1 MNTRLHGQKMAES
14 SLLMFSARDL
24 LATPSHERLA
34 YFVEQLYKPHETY
47 EYQGAQALYKFCVA
61 NFSNCLTLMLLKVY
75 LHSPDDLIRFRA
87 ISLLSEALTGLRNRS
102 FELSPVAL
110 DVIKPLLVSCLT
122 MPEAKKPDTKMLRII
137 VSCVARNAMKLD
149 PHGWDELG
157 DCMLT
162 LVNTD
167 PVRAFNVFLD
177 LPQLSVGFINRFF
190 KHLIEEI
197 EDVLLLSDEQDRD
210 EEYWSLALETAVKL
224 GIQLSNSEK
233 GLDVARVIL
242 DTVLKSA
249 NLLVRKGEEQFLQR
263 GLAHLVKFLALDANT
278 CRYSRNQCGFLS
290 EFSFKISRIGT
301 HTKEA
306 AMKINLVVTKLENH
320 VSDQAFKLSPSQGFD
335 HDLYNKLKT
344 ISAVEILRMVASTT
358 MNDMSR
364 EIAVGRLYDML
375 CDHTSKRAEIDVSEM
390 IQLKKPLMY
399 CLTEVG
405 VTENTFKILG
415 KVVFHVVHELL
426 QYQED
431 RWFELWDYIASECST
446 QFERTVYIF
455 QCLTMMPDDNE
466 YVIHAVG
473 NLLPE
478 IRTRLNPPGEL
489 LVDNSSWVLAFVGGF
504 CAAIHLLE
512 LYTKSVA
519 ETVDKMVDSVRELVE
534 RGMEVGLVRR
544 AFRDLESVVKKQVEW
559 YDGNEYKFIKALL
572 WKLYEI
578 KGLNMESRMVL
589 WRINVV
595 LERGTPNVDKELPES
610 LHSNLIE

>member
-1 MNTRLHGQKMAES
+1 MAES

-24 LATPSHERLA
+24 LATPSHEGLA
-34 YFVEQLYKPHETY
+34 YFVEKLFKPHETY
-47 EYQGAQALYKFCVA
+47 EYQNAQALYKFCVV

-102 FELSPVAL
+102 FGLSPVAL

-122 MPEAKKPDTKMLRII
+122 MPEAKKPDTKMLRRI

-177 LPQLSVGFINRFF
+177 LPQLHVGFINRFF

-197 EDVLLLSDEQDRD
+197 EDVLLLNDEQDRD

-278 CRYSRNQCGFLS
+278 CRYNRNQCGFLS
-290 EFSFKISRIGT
+290 EFAFKISRIGT

-306 AMKINLVVTKLENH
+306 AMKIN
-320 VSDQAFKLSPSQGFD
+320 QMAFKLSPSQGFD
-335 HDLYNKLKT
+335 NDLYNKLKT

-358 MNDMSR
+358 MDDKSR
-364 EIAVGRLYDML
+364 EIAIGRLHDML
-375 CDHTSKRAEIDVSEM
+375 CDHTSKRAEIDVLEVL
-390 IQLKKPLMY
+390 QLKKPLMS

-415 KVVFHVVHELL
+415 KVVFHVALELL
-426 QYQED
+426 SYQED
-431 RWFELWDYIASECST
+431 KWFELWDYIASECST

-455 QCLTMMPDDNE
+455 QCLTMMSDDNE
-466 YVIHAVG
+466 Y
-473 NLLPE
+473 
-478 IRTRLNPPGEL
+478 
-489 LVDNSSWVLAFVGGF
+489 
-504 CAAIHLLE
+504 
-512 LYTKSVA
+512 SVA

-578 KGLNMESRMVL
+578 KGLRMESRMVL

-595 LERGTPNVDKELPES
+595 LEKGTPNVDKELPERV

>member
-1 MNTRLHGQKMAES
+1 MAES

-263 GLAHLVKFLALDANT
+263 GFAHLVKFLALDANT

-306 AMKINLVVTKLENH
+306 AMKINLMVTKLENH
-320 VSDQAFKLSPSQGFD
+320 NGCI
-335 HDLYNKLKT
+335 N
-344 ISAVEILRMVASTT
+344 
-358 MNDMSR
+358 
-364 EIAVGRLYDML
+364 YDE
-375 CDHTSKRAEIDVSEM
+375 R
-390 IQLKKPLMY
+390 
-399 CLTEVG
+399 
-405 VTENTFKILG
+405 
-415 KVVFHVVHELL
+415 HV
-426 QYQED
+426 
-431 RWFELWDYIASECST
+431 
-446 QFERTVYIF
+446 
-455 QCLTMMPDDNE
+455 
-466 YVIHAVG
+466 
-473 NLLPE
+473 
-478 IRTRLNPPGEL
+478 
-489 LVDNSSWVLAFVGGF
+489 
-504 CAAIHLLE
+504 
-512 LYTKSVA
+512 
-519 ETVDKMVDSVRELVE
+519 
-534 RGMEVGLVRR
+534 
-544 AFRDLESVVKKQVEW
+544 
-559 YDGNEYKFIKALL
+559 
-572 WKLYEI
+572 
-578 KGLNMESRMVL
+578 
-589 WRINVV
+589 
-595 LERGTPNVDKELPES
+595 
-610 LHSNLIE
+610 

>member
-1 MNTRLHGQKMAES
+1 MAES

-24 LATPSHERLA
+24 LATPSHEGLA
-34 YFVEQLYKPHETY
+34 YFVEKLFKPHETY
-47 EYQGAQALYKFCVA
+47 EYQNAQALYKFCVV

-122 MPEAKKPDTKMLRII
+122 MPEAKKPDTKMLRRI

-177 LPQLSVGFINRFF
+177 LPQLHVGFINRFF

-197 EDVLLLSDEQDRD
+197 EDVLLLNDEQDTD

-249 NLLVRKGEEQFLQR
+249 NLLVRKGEEQLLQR

-290 EFSFKISRIGT
+290 EFAFKISRIGT

-306 AMKINLVVTKLENH
+306 AMKINQMVTKLE
-320 VSDQAFKLSPSQGFD
+320 SPSQGFD
-335 HDLYNKLKT
+335 HYLYNKLKT

-358 MNDMSR
+358 MDDKSR
-364 EIAVGRLYDML
+364 EIAIGRLHDML
-375 CDHTSKRAEIDVSEM
+375 CDHTSKRAEIDVLEV
-390 IQLKKPLMY
+390 IQFKKPLMS

-415 KVVFHVVHELL
+415 KVVFHVALELL
-426 QYQED
+426 SYQED
-431 RWFELWDYIASECST
+431 KWFELWDYIASECST

-455 QCLTMMPDDNE
+455 QCLTMMSDDNE
-466 YVIHAVG
+466 Y
-473 NLLPE
+473 
-478 IRTRLNPPGEL
+478 
-489 LVDNSSWVLAFVGGF
+489 
-504 CAAIHLLE
+504 
-512 LYTKSVA
+512 SVA

-544 AFRDLESVVKKQVEW
+544 AFTDLESVVKKQVEW

-578 KGLNMESRMVL
+578 KGLRMESKMVL

-595 LERGTPNVDKELPES
+595 LEKGTPNVDKELPES
-610 LHSNLIE
+610 LT

>member
-1 MNTRLHGQKMAES
+1 
-14 SLLMFSARDL
+14 
-24 LATPSHERLA
+24 
-34 YFVEQLYKPHETY
+34 
-47 EYQGAQALYKFCVA
+47 
-61 NFSNCLTLMLLKVY
+61 
-75 LHSPDDLIRFRA
+75 
-87 ISLLSEALTGLRNRS
+87 
-102 FELSPVAL
+102 
-110 DVIKPLLVSCLT
+110 
-122 MPEAKKPDTKMLRII
+122 
-137 VSCVARNAMKLD
+137 
-149 PHGWDELG
+149 
-157 DCMLT
+157 
-162 LVNTD
+162 
-167 PVRAFNVFLD
+167 
-177 LPQLSVGFINRFF
+177 
-190 KHLIEEI
+190 
-197 EDVLLLSDEQDRD
+197 
-210 EEYWSLALETAVKL
+210 EYWSLALETAVKL

-263 GLAHLVKFLALDANT
+263 GLAHLVKFLALDVNT

-290 EFSFKISRIGT
+290 EFAFKISRIGT
-301 HTKEA
+301 HNKEA
-306 AMKINLVVTKLENH
+306 AMKINQMATKLESH

-335 HDLYNKLKT
+335 DDLYNKLKT

-358 MNDMSR
+358 MDDKSR
-364 EIAVGRLYDML
+364 EIATGRLHDML
-375 CDHTSKRAEIDVSEM
+375 CDHTSKRAEIDVLEV
-390 IQLKKPLMY
+390 IQLKKPLMS

-405 VTENTFKILG
+405 VTENTFKIL
-415 KVVFHVVHELL
+415 
-426 QYQED
+426 
-431 RWFELWDYIASECST
+431 
-446 QFERTVYIF
+446 
-455 QCLTMMPDDNE
+455 
-466 YVIHAVG
+466 
-473 NLLPE
+473 E

-578 KGLNMESRMVL
+578 KGLRMESRMVL

-595 LERGTPNVDKELPES
+595 LEKGTPNVDKELPERV